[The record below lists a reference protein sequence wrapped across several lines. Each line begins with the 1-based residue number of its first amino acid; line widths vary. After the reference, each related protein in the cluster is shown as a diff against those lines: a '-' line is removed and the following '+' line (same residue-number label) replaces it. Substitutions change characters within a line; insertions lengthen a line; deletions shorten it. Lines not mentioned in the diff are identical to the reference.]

1 MVLVRIW
8 RKGNPHSLLVGIW
21 TGTDN
26 MESNMEVPQKTKN
39 GIAIWSSKPVFKYI
53 AKANAITISK
63 RYLHFHVH
71 CNIIHTRQDW
81 KQVVSFKGQKKMWP
95 IFISTY
101 NSSLSLS
108 LTKALSLFSHNKE
121 VNLLFMT
128 TEMHLKDIML
138 SELSQTEKD
147 ISCII
152 SCMCGI

>member
-1 MVLVRIW
+1 
-8 RKGNPHSLLVGIW
+8 
-21 TGTDN
+21 

>member
-8 RKGNPHSLLVGIW
+8 RRGDPHSLLVRIW

-26 MESNMEVPQKTKN
+26 MESNMEVPQKTKK

-53 AKANAITISK
+53 AKANEITISK

-128 TEMHLKDIML
+128 TQTHLKDIML